1 VARTILRTLVVAAFL
16 WGSAAHGQ
24 TSMNSEIAPT
34 GKFRVGMNGNNGT
47 LTIRNADGSLA
58 GLSVDLGRFIAGKLG
73 VPFEP
78 VFYANSSPFTKSF
91 GSQDWDIII
100 TGKNSVVAKLVDF
113 SSDLFLIEY
122 VFLAAPGREFAD
134 VSAVDR
140 PGVRIAV
147 PRNASA
153 DVYLTRT
160 LKAAELVR
168 LDGGANDAIEFLRA
182 GKADVYGSGI
192 NTLRPMADRLPGSK
206 IVGAFYVVTFSVA
219 MRPGL
224 SDAARTQL
232 TQWVEEAKAAG
243 IVQKGLEQ
251 AGAKGVRVAP

>member
-1 VARTILRTLVVAAFL
+1 
-16 WGSAAHGQ
+16 
-24 TSMNSEIAPT
+24 MNSEIAPA

-78 VFYANSSPFTKSF
+78 VLYPNSSPFTKSF

-100 TGKNSVVAKLVDF
+100 TGKNAVVAKLVDF
-113 SSDLFLIEY
+113 SSDLFFIEY
-122 VFLAAPGREFAD
+122 VYLAAPGRDFAD
-134 VSAVDR
+134 VAAVDR

-160 LKAAELVR
+160 LKSAELVR
-168 LDGGANDAIEFLRA
+168 LDGDANDAIEFLRS
-182 GKADVYGSGI
+182 GEADVYGSGI
-192 NTLRPMADRLPGSK
+192 NSLRPMAERLPGSK
-206 IVGAFYVVTFSVA
+206 VVGAFNIVTFSVA

-224 SDAARTQL
+224 SDAARSQL
-232 TQWVEEAKAAG
+232 TQWVDEAKAAG
-243 IVQKGLEQ
+243 LVRKGLEQ
-251 AGAKGVRVAP
+251 ARAKGVQVAP

>member
-1 VARTILRTLVVAAFL
+1 
-16 WGSAAHGQ
+16 
-24 TSMNSEIAPT
+24 MNSEIAPS

-47 LTIRNADGSLA
+47 LTIKNSDGSLA
-58 GLSVDLGRFIAGKLG
+58 GLSVDLGRFIASKLG
-73 VPFEP
+73 VPVEP
-78 VFYANSSPFTKSF
+78 VLYPNSSPFTKSF

-100 TGKNSVVAKLVDF
+100 TGKNAVVAKLVDF
-113 SSDLFLIEY
+113 SSDLFFIEY
-122 VFLAAPGREFAD
+122 VYLAAPGREFAD

-140 PGVRIAV
+140 TGVRIAV

-160 LKAAELVR
+160 LKSAELVR
-168 LDGGANDAIEFLRA
+168 LDGDANDAIELLRT
-182 GKADVYGSGI
+182 GNADVYASGI
-192 NTLRPMADRLPGSK
+192 NSLRPMAERLPGSR
-206 IVGAFYVVTFSVA
+206 VLGAFNIVTFSVA

-224 SDAARTQL
+224 SSAARTQL
-232 TQWVEEAKAAG
+232 TQWVDEAKAAG

>member
-1 VARTILRTLVVAAFL
+1 MRTIWGSLVWAAFL
-16 WGSAAHGQ
+16 GGSAAYGQ

-47 LTIRNADGSLA
+47 LTIRNADGTLA
-58 GLSVDLGRFIAGKLG
+58 GMSVDLGGFIAGKLG

-78 VFYANSSPFTKSF
+78 VLYPNSSPFTKSF
-91 GSQDWDIII
+91 GAQNWDIII
-100 TGKNSVVAKLVDF
+100 TGKNAVVAKLVDF
-113 SSDLFLIEY
+113 SSDLFFIEY
-122 VFLAAPGREFAD
+122 VYLAAPGAEFAD

-160 LKAAELVR
+160 LKSATLVR
-168 LDGGANDAIEFLRA
+168 LDGDANDAIDFLRA

-192 NTLRPMADRLPGSK
+192 NTLRPMVERLPGSK
-206 IVGAFYVVTFSVA
+206 ILGAFNIVTFSVA

-224 SDAARTQL
+224 SAAARVQL
-232 TQWVEEAKAAG
+232 TRWVEEAKAAG
-243 IVQKGLEQ
+243 IVQKALEQ

>member
-1 VARTILRTLVVAAFL
+1 MVRTTLRTVVVAAVL
-16 WGSAAHGQ
+16 WGNAAYGQ
-24 TSMNSEIAPT
+24 INMNSEIAVT

-47 LTIRNADGSLA
+47 LTIRNSNGSLA

-91 GSQDWDIII
+91 GSQDWDIVI

-122 VFLAAPGREFAD
+122 VYLAAPGREFAD
-134 VSAVDR
+134 VSVVDR

-153 DVYLTRT
+153 DVYLTRA
-160 LKAAELVR
+160 LKSAELVR
-168 LDGGANDAIEFLRA
+168 LDGDANDAIEFLRA
-182 GKADVYGSGI
+182 GQADVYGSGI
-192 NTLRPMADRLPGSK
+192 NTLRPMVERLPGSK
-206 IVGAFYVVTFSVA
+206 IVGAFNIVTFSVA

-224 SDAARTQL
+224 SAEARTQL

-243 IVQKGLEQ
+243 IVQKGLVQ
-251 AGAKGVRVAP
+251 AGAKGVRVAQ

>member
-1 VARTILRTLVVAAFL
+1 MLRR
-16 WGSAAHGQ
+16 
-24 TSMNSEIAPT
+24 MNSEIAPT

-47 LTIRNADGSLA
+47 LTIRNADGTLA
-58 GLSVDLGRFIAGKLG
+58 GLSVDLGGFIAGKLG

-78 VFYANSSPFTKSF
+78 VFYPNSSPFTKSF

-113 SSDLFLIEY
+113 SSDLLLIEY
-122 VFLAAPGREFAD
+122 VYLAAPGREFAD

-140 PGVRIAV
+140 PGIRIAV

-160 LKAAELVR
+160 LKSATLLR
-168 LDGGANDAIEFLRA
+168 LDGGIDDAVEFLRA
-182 GKADVYGSGI
+182 GNVDVYGSGI
-192 NTLRPMADRLPGSK
+192 NTLRPMVERLPGSK
-206 IVGAFYVVTFSVA
+206 ILGAFNIVTFSVA
-219 MRPGL
+219 TRPGL
-224 SDAARTQL
+224 SAAARAQL
-232 TQWVEEAKAAG
+232 MQWVEEAKAAG

>member
-1 VARTILRTLVVAAFL
+1 
-16 WGSAAHGQ
+16 
-24 TSMNSEIAPT
+24 MNSEIAPA

-78 VFYANSSPFTKSF
+78 VLYPNSSPFTKSF

-113 SSDLFLIEY
+113 SSDLFFIEY
-122 VFLAAPGREFAD
+122 VYLAAPGREFAD
-134 VSAVDR
+134 VAAVDR

-160 LKAAELVR
+160 LKSAELVR
-168 LDGGANDAIEFLRA
+168 LDGDANDAIEFLRA
-182 GKADVYGSGI
+182 GQADVYASGI
-192 NTLRPMADRLPGSK
+192 NSLRPMAERLPGSR
-206 IVGAFYVVTFSVA
+206 VLGAFNIVTFSVA

-224 SDAARTQL
+224 SAAARTQL
-232 TQWVEEAKAAG
+232 TQWVDEAKAAG
-243 IVQKGLEQ
+243 IVQKALEQ
-251 AGAKGVRVAP
+251 ARAKGVRVSP

>member
-1 VARTILRTLVVAAFL
+1 MA
-16 WGSAAHGQ
+16 
-24 TSMNSEIAPT
+24 TSTNNEIAPT

-78 VFYANSSPFTKSF
+78 LCYPNSSPFTKSF

-100 TGKNSVVAKLVDF
+100 TGKNAMVAKLVDF
-113 SSDLFLIEY
+113 SSDLCLIEY
-122 VFLAAPGREFAD
+122 VYVAAPGRDFAD
-134 VSAVDR
+134 VSSVDR
-140 PGVRIAV
+140 PGVKIAV

-160 LKAAELVR
+160 LKSAELVR
-168 LDGGANDAIEFLRA
+168 LDGSVEDAIELLRN

-192 NTLRPMADRLPGSK
+192 NTVRPLIEGLPGSRML
-206 IVGAFYVVTFSVA
+206 GAFNVVTFSVA
-219 MRPGL
+219 ARPAL
-224 SDAARTQL
+224 SAAAHAQL
-232 TQWVEEAKAAG
+232 TQWVDEAKSAG
-243 IVQKGLEQ
+243 IVERALEQ
-251 AGAKGVRVAP
+251 AGAKGARVAP